1 MNFLRSLQ
9 LELQKTKRTKIVILF
24 IVTAV
29 FMVFMTGMNLN
40 TTIPT
45 YRDKV
50 MENVYFHNVG
60 MMAALKATYRDKVM
74 ENVYFQ
80 DSLAWNLFL
89 PFLMIIVATM
99 MKGVESK
106 NNGFVKMLSLPYNPW
121 MMNAAK
127 LCVLIFY
134 MAVASMVY
142 LVIHNVGMMAALKA
156 IKRGLSVPVVYDMKL
171 VFMVFTLNIASV
183 MVIWVI
189 SQLSSSPVLSA
200 GISLF
205 FVVPGVLVANTE
217 AWIGY
222 PFAYS
227 IHGLIGEL
235 KYLHGRG
242 GTGAESKD
250 FLTCILAS
258 LITVILAYVVSS
270 KLIGRNEIK

>member
-40 TTIPT
+40 TTIP
-45 YRDKV
+45 
-50 MENVYFHNVG
+50 
-60 MMAALKATYRDKVM
+60 TYRDKVM

-134 MAVASMVY
+134 MALASVVY

-156 IKRGLSVPVVYDMKL
+156 IKRELSVPVAYDMKL
-171 VFMVFTLNIASV
+171 VFMVFTLNIASCHGDLDDLAASFKSRL
-183 MVIWVI
+183 I
-189 SQLSSSPVLSA
+189 SWL
-200 GISLF
+200 SLF
-205 FVVPGVLVANTE
+205 LWCPVLVANTE

-235 KYLHGRG
+235 KYLHGGG

-258 LITVILAYVVSS
+258 LITVILAYVISS

>member
-1 MNFLRSLQ
+1 MKGEQRMNFLRSLQ

-50 MENVYFHNVG
+50 MENVYF
-60 MMAALKATYRDKVM
+60 
-74 ENVYFQ
+74 Q

-99 MKGVESK
+99 MKGVESN

-127 LCVLIFY
+127 LCVLFSY
-134 MAVASMVY
+134 MALASVVY
-142 LVIHNVGMMAALKA
+142 LVIHNAGMMAALKA
-156 IKRGLSVPVVYDMKL
+156 IKRELSVPVVYDMKL
-171 VFMVFTLNIASV
+171 VFMVFTLNIAAV
-183 MVIWVI
+183 TVIWMI
-189 SQLSSSPVLSA
+189 SQLLSSPVLSA
-200 GISLF
+200 GLSLF